1 MVREGGV
8 RGLSENLT
16 DGEDGQKSDAR
27 QRIKKQ
33 REDDEKMADPVHMHK
48 PGKKK
53 SFQGYARSLSG
64 PREAGVWLA
73 AQIPIIIMI
82 VPDATTDS
90 LQPAEIRLNR
100 RTIIGKEGIF
110 QLRPCIT
117 PSWSASSGVPAGN
130 VIRPSLHAA
139 PSTQ

>member
-1 MVREGGV
+1 MRRWQIRFTCTS
-8 RGLSENLT
+8 RG
-16 DGEDGQKSDAR
+16 
-27 QRIKKQ
+27 
-33 REDDEKMADPVHMHK
+33 
-48 PGKKK
+48 KK

-100 RTIIGKEGIF
+100 RTTIGKEGIF
-110 QLRPCIT
+110 QLRPSIT